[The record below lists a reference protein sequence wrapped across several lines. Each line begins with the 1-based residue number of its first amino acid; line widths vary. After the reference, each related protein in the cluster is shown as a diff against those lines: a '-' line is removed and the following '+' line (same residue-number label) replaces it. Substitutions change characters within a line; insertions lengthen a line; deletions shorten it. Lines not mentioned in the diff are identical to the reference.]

1 LLLRTITGLGYQA
14 EYALL
19 QAAEHGLPQSRPRV
33 FFWASRPDCPLPK
46 FPQPENVVECGGVWE
61 WHRTR
66 RSAPHKMVTVGD
78 VMTDLPQFE
87 WENPH
92 GIIPETM
99 ADKADRLARWNKG
112 IAQYPVSR
120 DEQWVGVDQL

>member
-1 LLLRTITGLGYQA
+1 
-14 EYALL
+14 
-19 QAAEHGLPQSRPRV
+19 
-33 FFWASRPDCPLPK
+33 
-46 FPQPENVVECGGVWE
+46 
-61 WHRTR
+61 
-66 RSAPHKMVTVGD
+66 MVTVGD